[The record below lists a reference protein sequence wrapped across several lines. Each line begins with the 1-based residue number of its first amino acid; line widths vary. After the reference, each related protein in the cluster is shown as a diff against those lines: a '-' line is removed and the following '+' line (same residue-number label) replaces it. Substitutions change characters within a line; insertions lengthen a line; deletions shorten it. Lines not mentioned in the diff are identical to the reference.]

1 MADEKSNKSKKDP
14 DSQKTGNS
22 CGFSLG
28 CLIIIIAVSAIVF
41 FLFLKPVLDDAG
53 YSYDEL
59 KEKIFSLKDKA
70 SDTLEQS
77 DEIYQNSKEK
87 YEDIKDKTE
96 EHWNDLKDLDD
107 KAQDELD
114 KAAPE
119 LVAD

>member
-14 DSQKTGNS
+14 DSKKTGNS

-28 CLIIIIAVSAIVF
+28 CLIIVIAVSAIVF
-41 FLFLKPVLDDAG
+41 FLFLKPLFDDAG

-59 KEKIFSLKDKA
+59 KEKVFALKDKVGDA
-70 SDTLEQS
+70 FERGKD
-77 DEIYQNSKEK
+77 K
-87 YEDIKDKTE
+87 YDDIKDGTE
-96 EHWNDLKDLDD
+96 EHWDDLKDLDD

-114 KAAPE
+114 KTAPE